1 MYVDFSPV
9 ISTLA
14 DLLGKLSANFSE
26 NIAYTSGIYTRAT
39 GFYLY
44 VGVEGDVQYTDMRD
58 VSSTRHFVV
67 GYHPIR
73 IKSITEAGTTATDL
87 GACFN

>member
-1 MYVDFSPV
+1 MEAATVQALVKVLS
-9 ISTLA
+9 
-14 DLLGKLSANFSE
+14 DLLGKLSAQYSE
-26 NIAYTSGIYTRAT
+26 NITADYSKPS

-44 VGVEGDVQYTDMRD
+44 VGVEGDVTYTDMRD

-73 IKSITEAGTTATDL
+73 MKTITIATTTATDL
-87 GACFN
+87 AACFN